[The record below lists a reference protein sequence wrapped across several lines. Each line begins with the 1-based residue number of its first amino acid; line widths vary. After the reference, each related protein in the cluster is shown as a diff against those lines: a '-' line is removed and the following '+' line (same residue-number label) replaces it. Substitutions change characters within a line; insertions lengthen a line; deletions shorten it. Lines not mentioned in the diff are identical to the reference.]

1 MSATRTRTGRPR
13 IKKSSI
19 GQLHRKNQS
28 KEELPANSSQSGL
41 IREGIFGLNDGLV
54 ATIGLVSG
62 EALSHQAHLSI
73 LVAGL
78 SAVGANMVSM
88 AVGSYLA
95 TSSENDFMNKEI
107 KEQERA
113 IRRHPHRERHH
124 VARLL
129 GEIGIPRHTVR
140 ESTARIVET
149 RPRWLKFMARE
160 NLGIHQNRAE
170 TPLKNSLVMG
180 VAVVA
185 GSTPPI
191 VPYLLPLALTTARDV
206 SWAVS
211 LVAALSLGA
220 IKGRLTHTSLV
231 KSSVS
236 FGVLV
241 SLSALVGALI
251 GIGLGAAGI

>member
-1 MSATRTRTGRPR
+1 MSTTRTRTGRQWQ
-13 IKKSSI
+13 KTSI
-19 GQLHRKNQS
+19 GHFPAKDRS
-28 KEELPANSSQSGL
+28 KERESPPSSSQSSL

-62 EALSHQAHLSI
+62 EALSHQGHLSI

-88 AVGSYLA
+88 AVGWYLA

-107 KEQERA
+107 KDQERA

-140 ESTARIVET
+140 DSTARIVQT

-191 VPYLLPLALTTARDV
+191 VPYLLPLTLLAARDV

-211 LVAALSLGA
+211 LAAALSLGA
-220 IKGRLTHTSLV
+220 VKGRLTHTSLL
-231 KSSVS
+231 KSSLS

-251 GIGLGAAGI
+251 GMGLGAAGI